1 MPMLWKLKEL
11 VFLRKYTAFHRKK
24 DKLEKQIKDDVI
36 NETDV
41 LHEDSTEKQIRDS
54 NNKYRNVNDT
64 HFYFI
69 DTKNKKSD
77 ETKTPEENEAL
88 QSTSLYKDRQT
99 LNELDLQDQEV
110 TPFKPAN
117 YDVFGE
123 EAICEN
129 KLESSTVLLEP
140 YSLFTGDDTK
150 HRNKTENLGSQSD
163 VLAQTEEGDIDH
175 KKILRN
181 DKLASSGNTLVNN
194 TILGN
199 NKNHTVINHT
209 VPEDVGADLT
219 GTKDNEEFVTT
230 TGEENETTIT
240 TRATPEPTNMT
251 ENGRLIFSDNT
262 LVKDPLHDDNKS
274 RYSDTKTSE
283 KSKDLQSKNL
293 IKDRQTLNK
302 IDLEHQDVTLLELSA
317 STDEEPICEKK
328 SDSSTSL
335 SEFSPLLIGDNNERK
350 NETENFHSPSKVPAQ
365 TEYQEINHLEKLQS
379 DGILFG
385 CKEPTKYTF
394 IENNKN
400 HTLIN
405 QNIPKEDVGAD
416 LIGTKGNEEFAT
428 ITSEENRTTITTG
441 AIPEPTNMTENGG
454 LIFSDN
460 TLVKHPLH
468 GDNKSHYS
476 DSKTSEKSKDLQSKN
491 LIKDRQTLNKIDLEH
506 QDVTLLELSASIDE
520 EPICEKKSYSSPSLS
535 EFSPL
540 LIGDNNKRK
549 NETENFH
556 SPSEVPAQTEYQEI
570 NHLEKL
576 QSDGIIFR
584 CKEPTKYT
592 FIENNKNHTLINQ
605 NIPNED
611 TSADLSGTEENEEFV
626 STTSQEN
633 RKTITRVIP
642 EPTNIVENGGV
653 AFGDNTLVQ
662 DHILGDNKNQNVPKQ
677 FIITEDLG
685 TDLTENKNMEESV
698 TITNKEKGTT
708 ITIRAITEP
717 TNLGQQTKQS
727 NMKYDDYIII
737 KDAEKPNNTTRVTND
752 VLENAQGNIS
762 TEVLTTISKN
772 MAAES
777 IKNENPI
784 KSSTDN
790 NFSLSLEQN
799 SNLMN
804 EDPRDLTSR
813 SKNPDKQNQDTKNV
827 NSSDDRSQQDGIEDI
842 YDIVEITELAT
853 QKLDEDS
860 KNVAEITST
869 KDKAEHFLPSSK
881 ENTSEVETFLE
892 SLDTD
897 PYNIIDISDIIS
909 PSVMPETKET

>member
-24 DKLEKQIKDDVI
+24 DKLEKQIKDDAI

-317 STDEEPICEKK
+317 S
-328 SDSSTSL
+328 
-335 SEFSPLLIGDNNERK
+335 
-350 NETENFHSPSKVPAQ
+350 
-365 TEYQEINHLEKLQS
+365 
-379 DGILFG
+379 
-385 CKEPTKYTF
+385 
-394 IENNKN
+394 
-400 HTLIN
+400 
-405 QNIPKEDVGAD
+405 
-416 LIGTKGNEEFAT
+416 
-428 ITSEENRTTITTG
+428 
-441 AIPEPTNMTENGG
+441 
-454 LIFSDN
+454 
-460 TLVKHPLH
+460 
-468 GDNKSHYS
+468 
-476 DSKTSEKSKDLQSKN
+476 
-491 LIKDRQTLNKIDLEH
+491 
-506 QDVTLLELSASIDE
+506 IDE

-556 SPSEVPAQTEYQEI
+556 SPSKVPAQTEYQEI

-576 QSDGIIFR
+576 QSDGIVFG

-605 NIPNED
+605 NIPKED

-685 TDLTENKNMEESV
+685 ADLTENKNMEESV

-737 KDAEKPNNTTRVTND
+737 KDTEKPNNTTRVTND

>member
-24 DKLEKQIKDDVI
+24 DKLEKQIKDDAI

-317 STDEEPICEKK
+317 S
-328 SDSSTSL
+328 
-335 SEFSPLLIGDNNERK
+335 
-350 NETENFHSPSKVPAQ
+350 
-365 TEYQEINHLEKLQS
+365 
-379 DGILFG
+379 
-385 CKEPTKYTF
+385 
-394 IENNKN
+394 
-400 HTLIN
+400 
-405 QNIPKEDVGAD
+405 
-416 LIGTKGNEEFAT
+416 
-428 ITSEENRTTITTG
+428 
-441 AIPEPTNMTENGG
+441 
-454 LIFSDN
+454 
-460 TLVKHPLH
+460 
-468 GDNKSHYS
+468 
-476 DSKTSEKSKDLQSKN
+476 
-491 LIKDRQTLNKIDLEH
+491 
-506 QDVTLLELSASIDE
+506 IDE

-540 LIGDNNKRK
+540 LIGDNNERK

-576 QSDGIIFR
+576 QSDGIIFG

-592 FIENNKNHTLINQ
+592 FIENNKNRTLINQ

-685 TDLTENKNMEESV
+685 ADLTENKNMEESV

-737 KDAEKPNNTTRVTND
+737 KDTEKPNNTTRVTND

>member
-24 DKLEKQIKDDVI
+24 DKLEKQIKDDAI

-317 STDEEPICEKK
+317 S
-328 SDSSTSL
+328 
-335 SEFSPLLIGDNNERK
+335 
-350 NETENFHSPSKVPAQ
+350 
-365 TEYQEINHLEKLQS
+365 
-379 DGILFG
+379 
-385 CKEPTKYTF
+385 
-394 IENNKN
+394 
-400 HTLIN
+400 
-405 QNIPKEDVGAD
+405 
-416 LIGTKGNEEFAT
+416 
-428 ITSEENRTTITTG
+428 
-441 AIPEPTNMTENGG
+441 
-454 LIFSDN
+454 
-460 TLVKHPLH
+460 
-468 GDNKSHYS
+468 
-476 DSKTSEKSKDLQSKN
+476 
-491 LIKDRQTLNKIDLEH
+491 
-506 QDVTLLELSASIDE
+506 IDE

-685 TDLTENKNMEESV
+685 ADLTENKNMEESV

-737 KDAEKPNNTTRVTND
+737 KDTEKPNNTTRVTND
-752 VLENAQGNIS
+752 VLENAQGNIL

>member
-24 DKLEKQIKDDVI
+24 DKLEKQIKDDAI

-219 GTKDNEEFVTT
+219 GIKDNEEFVTT

-274 RYSDTKTSE
+274 RYSDT
-283 KSKDLQSKNL
+283 
-293 IKDRQTLNK
+293 
-302 IDLEHQDVTLLELSA
+302 
-317 STDEEPICEKK
+317 
-328 SDSSTSL
+328 
-335 SEFSPLLIGDNNERK
+335 
-350 NETENFHSPSKVPAQ
+350 
-365 TEYQEINHLEKLQS
+365 
-379 DGILFG
+379 
-385 CKEPTKYTF
+385 
-394 IENNKN
+394 
-400 HTLIN
+400 
-405 QNIPKEDVGAD
+405 
-416 LIGTKGNEEFAT
+416 
-428 ITSEENRTTITTG
+428 
-441 AIPEPTNMTENGG
+441 
-454 LIFSDN
+454 
-460 TLVKHPLH
+460 
-468 GDNKSHYS
+468 
-476 DSKTSEKSKDLQSKN
+476 KTSEKSKDLQSKN

-685 TDLTENKNMEESV
+685 ADLTENKNMEESV

-737 KDAEKPNNTTRVTND
+737 KDTEKPNNTTRVTND

>member
-24 DKLEKQIKDDVI
+24 DKLEKQIKDHAI

-317 STDEEPICEKK
+317 S
-328 SDSSTSL
+328 
-335 SEFSPLLIGDNNERK
+335 
-350 NETENFHSPSKVPAQ
+350 
-365 TEYQEINHLEKLQS
+365 
-379 DGILFG
+379 
-385 CKEPTKYTF
+385 
-394 IENNKN
+394 
-400 HTLIN
+400 
-405 QNIPKEDVGAD
+405 
-416 LIGTKGNEEFAT
+416 
-428 ITSEENRTTITTG
+428 
-441 AIPEPTNMTENGG
+441 
-454 LIFSDN
+454 
-460 TLVKHPLH
+460 
-468 GDNKSHYS
+468 
-476 DSKTSEKSKDLQSKN
+476 
-491 LIKDRQTLNKIDLEH
+491 
-506 QDVTLLELSASIDE
+506 IDE

-685 TDLTENKNMEESV
+685 ADLTENKNMEESV

-737 KDAEKPNNTTRVTND
+737 KDTEKPNNTTRVTND

-784 KSSTDN
+784 KLSTDN

>member
-1 MPMLWKLKEL
+1 MTMLWKLKEL

-24 DKLEKQIKDDVI
+24 DKLEKQIKDDAI

-230 TGEENETTIT
+230 TDEENETTIT
-240 TRATPEPTNMT
+240 TGATPEPTNMT

-262 LVKDPLHDDNKS
+262 LVKD
-274 RYSDTKTSE
+274 
-283 KSKDLQSKNL
+283 
-293 IKDRQTLNK
+293 
-302 IDLEHQDVTLLELSA
+302 
-317 STDEEPICEKK
+317 
-328 SDSSTSL
+328 
-335 SEFSPLLIGDNNERK
+335 
-350 NETENFHSPSKVPAQ
+350 
-365 TEYQEINHLEKLQS
+365 
-379 DGILFG
+379 
-385 CKEPTKYTF
+385 
-394 IENNKN
+394 
-400 HTLIN
+400 
-405 QNIPKEDVGAD
+405 
-416 LIGTKGNEEFAT
+416 
-428 ITSEENRTTITTG
+428 
-441 AIPEPTNMTENGG
+441 
-454 LIFSDN
+454 
-460 TLVKHPLH
+460 PLH

-556 SPSEVPAQTEYQEI
+556 FPSEVPAQTEYQEI

-737 KDAEKPNNTTRVTND
+737 KDTEKPNNTTRVTND

>member
-1 MPMLWKLKEL
+1 MLWKLKEL

-24 DKLEKQIKDDVI
+24 DKLEKQIKDDAI

-335 SEFSPLLIGDNNERK
+335 SEFSPLIIGDNNERK

-379 DGILFG
+379 DGIIFG

-405 QNIPKEDVGAD
+405 QNIPK
-416 LIGTKGNEEFAT
+416 
-428 ITSEENRTTITTG
+428 
-441 AIPEPTNMTENGG
+441 
-454 LIFSDN
+454 
-460 TLVKHPLH
+460 
-468 GDNKSHYS
+468 
-476 DSKTSEKSKDLQSKN
+476 
-491 LIKDRQTLNKIDLEH
+491 
-506 QDVTLLELSASIDE
+506 
-520 EPICEKKSYSSPSLS
+520 
-535 EFSPL
+535 
-540 LIGDNNKRK
+540 
-549 NETENFH
+549 
-556 SPSEVPAQTEYQEI
+556 
-570 NHLEKL
+570 
-576 QSDGIIFR
+576 
-584 CKEPTKYT
+584 
-592 FIENNKNHTLINQ
+592 
-605 NIPNED
+605 ED

-685 TDLTENKNMEESV
+685 ADLTENKNMEESV

-737 KDAEKPNNTTRVTND
+737 KDTEKPNNTTRVTND

>member
-24 DKLEKQIKDDVI
+24 DKLEKQIKDDAI

-274 RYSDTKTSE
+274 RYSD
-283 KSKDLQSKNL
+283 
-293 IKDRQTLNK
+293 
-302 IDLEHQDVTLLELSA
+302 
-317 STDEEPICEKK
+317 
-328 SDSSTSL
+328 
-335 SEFSPLLIGDNNERK
+335 
-350 NETENFHSPSKVPAQ
+350 
-365 TEYQEINHLEKLQS
+365 
-379 DGILFG
+379 
-385 CKEPTKYTF
+385 
-394 IENNKN
+394 
-400 HTLIN
+400 
-405 QNIPKEDVGAD
+405 
-416 LIGTKGNEEFAT
+416 
-428 ITSEENRTTITTG
+428 
-441 AIPEPTNMTENGG
+441 
-454 LIFSDN
+454 
-460 TLVKHPLH
+460 
-468 GDNKSHYS
+468 
-476 DSKTSEKSKDLQSKN
+476 SKTSEKSKDLQSKN

-540 LIGDNNKRK
+540 LIGDNNERK

-556 SPSEVPAQTEYQEI
+556 SPSKVPAQTEYQEI

-576 QSDGIIFR
+576 QSDGILFG

-737 KDAEKPNNTTRVTND
+737 KDTEKPNNTTRVTND

>member
-24 DKLEKQIKDDVI
+24 DKLEKQIKDDAI

-274 RYSDTKTSE
+274 RYSDSKTSE

-379 DGILFG
+379 DGIVFG
-385 CKEPTKYTF
+385 
-394 IENNKN
+394 
-400 HTLIN
+400 
-405 QNIPKEDVGAD
+405 
-416 LIGTKGNEEFAT
+416 
-428 ITSEENRTTITTG
+428 
-441 AIPEPTNMTENGG
+441 
-454 LIFSDN
+454 
-460 TLVKHPLH
+460 
-468 GDNKSHYS
+468 
-476 DSKTSEKSKDLQSKN
+476 
-491 LIKDRQTLNKIDLEH
+491 
-506 QDVTLLELSASIDE
+506 
-520 EPICEKKSYSSPSLS
+520 
-535 EFSPL
+535 
-540 LIGDNNKRK
+540 
-549 NETENFH
+549 
-556 SPSEVPAQTEYQEI
+556 
-570 NHLEKL
+570 
-576 QSDGIIFR
+576 

-685 TDLTENKNMEESV
+685 ADLTENKNMEESV

-737 KDAEKPNNTTRVTND
+737 KDTEKPNNTTRVTND

>member
-1 MPMLWKLKEL
+1 MLWKLKEL

-24 DKLEKQIKDDVI
+24 DKLEKQIKDDAI

-335 SEFSPLLIGDNNERK
+335 SEFSPLIIGDNNERK

-379 DGILFG
+379 DGIIFG

-405 QNIPKEDVGAD
+405 QNIPK
-416 LIGTKGNEEFAT
+416 
-428 ITSEENRTTITTG
+428 
-441 AIPEPTNMTENGG
+441 
-454 LIFSDN
+454 
-460 TLVKHPLH
+460 
-468 GDNKSHYS
+468 
-476 DSKTSEKSKDLQSKN
+476 
-491 LIKDRQTLNKIDLEH
+491 
-506 QDVTLLELSASIDE
+506 
-520 EPICEKKSYSSPSLS
+520 
-535 EFSPL
+535 
-540 LIGDNNKRK
+540 
-549 NETENFH
+549 
-556 SPSEVPAQTEYQEI
+556 
-570 NHLEKL
+570 
-576 QSDGIIFR
+576 
-584 CKEPTKYT
+584 
-592 FIENNKNHTLINQ
+592 
-605 NIPNED
+605 ED

-685 TDLTENKNMEESV
+685 ADLTENKNMEESV

-737 KDAEKPNNTTRVTND
+737 KDTEKPNHTTRVTND

>member
-1 MPMLWKLKEL
+1 MP
-11 VFLRKYTAFHRKK
+11 
-24 DKLEKQIKDDVI
+24 
-36 NETDV
+36 
-41 LHEDSTEKQIRDS
+41 
-54 NNKYRNVNDT
+54 
-64 HFYFI
+64 
-69 DTKNKKSD
+69 
-77 ETKTPEENEAL
+77 
-88 QSTSLYKDRQT
+88 
-99 LNELDLQDQEV
+99 
-110 TPFKPAN
+110 
-117 YDVFGE
+117 
-123 EAICEN
+123 
-129 KLESSTVLLEP
+129 
-140 YSLFTGDDTK
+140 
-150 HRNKTENLGSQSD
+150 
-163 VLAQTEEGDIDH
+163 
-175 KKILRN
+175 
-181 DKLASSGNTLVNN
+181 
-194 TILGN
+194 
-199 NKNHTVINHT
+199 
-209 VPEDVGADLT
+209 
-219 GTKDNEEFVTT
+219 
-230 TGEENETTIT
+230 
-240 TRATPEPTNMT
+240 
-251 ENGRLIFSDNT
+251 
-262 LVKDPLHDDNKS
+262 
-274 RYSDTKTSE
+274 
-283 KSKDLQSKNL
+283 
-293 IKDRQTLNK
+293 
-302 IDLEHQDVTLLELSA
+302 
-317 STDEEPICEKK
+317 
-328 SDSSTSL
+328 
-335 SEFSPLLIGDNNERK
+335 
-350 NETENFHSPSKVPAQ
+350 
-365 TEYQEINHLEKLQS
+365 
-379 DGILFG
+379 
-385 CKEPTKYTF
+385 
-394 IENNKN
+394 
-400 HTLIN
+400 
-405 QNIPKEDVGAD
+405 
-416 LIGTKGNEEFAT
+416 
-428 ITSEENRTTITTG
+428 
-441 AIPEPTNMTENGG
+441 
-454 LIFSDN
+454 
-460 TLVKHPLH
+460 
-468 GDNKSHYS
+468 
-476 DSKTSEKSKDLQSKN
+476 
-491 LIKDRQTLNKIDLEH
+491 
-506 QDVTLLELSASIDE
+506 
-520 EPICEKKSYSSPSLS
+520 

-556 SPSEVPAQTEYQEI
+556 SPSEAPAQTEYQEI

-737 KDAEKPNNTTRVTND
+737 KDTEKPNNTTRVTND

>member
-11 VFLRKYTAFHRKK
+11 VFLRKYTAFHRKR
-24 DKLEKQIKDDVI
+24 DKLQKQIKDDAI

-77 ETKTPEENEAL
+77 ETKTTEENETL
-88 QSTSLYKDRQT
+88 QSTNLYKDRQT
-99 LNELDLQDQEV
+99 LNELDLQDQVV
-110 TPFKPAN
+110 TPFKQAN
-117 YDVFGE
+117 SEEFGE

-150 HRNKTENLGSQSD
+150 HRNKTENLDSPSD
-163 VLAQTEEGDIDH
+163 ALAQTEEGDIDH

-181 DKLASSGNTLVNN
+181 DKLASSDNTLVND

-219 GTKDNEEFVTT
+219 GTKDNEEFATIT
-230 TGEENETTIT
+230 SEENRTTIT
-240 TRATPEPTNMT
+240 TGAIPEPKNMS
-251 ENGRLIFSDNT
+251 ENGGLIFSDNT
-262 LVKDPLHDDNKS
+262 LVKDPLHGDNKS
-274 RYSDTKTSE
+274 HNSDTKTSE
-283 KSKDLQSKNL
+283 KSKDLQSTKS
-293 IKDRQTLNK
+293 IEDRQTLNK

-317 STDEEPICEKK
+317 SIDEELICEKK
-328 SDSSTSL
+328 TNSSTSL

-350 NETENFHSPSKVPAQ
+350 NETENFHSPSEVPVQ
-365 TEYQEINHLEKLQS
+365 TEYQEINHEEKLQS
-379 DGILFG
+379 DGIVFG
-385 CKEPTKYTF
+385 CKEQTKYTF
-394 IENNKN
+394 
-400 HTLIN
+400 T
-405 QNIPKEDVGAD
+405 
-416 LIGTKGNEEFAT
+416 
-428 ITSEENRTTITTG
+428 
-441 AIPEPTNMTENGG
+441 
-454 LIFSDN
+454 
-460 TLVKHPLH
+460 
-468 GDNKSHYS
+468 
-476 DSKTSEKSKDLQSKN
+476 
-491 LIKDRQTLNKIDLEH
+491 
-506 QDVTLLELSASIDE
+506 
-520 EPICEKKSYSSPSLS
+520 
-535 EFSPL
+535 
-540 LIGDNNKRK
+540 
-549 NETENFH
+549 
-556 SPSEVPAQTEYQEI
+556 
-570 NHLEKL
+570 
-576 QSDGIIFR
+576 
-584 CKEPTKYT
+584 
-592 FIENNKNHTLINQ
+592 ENNKNHTLINQ

-611 TSADLSGTEENEEFV
+611 TSADLTGTEGNEEFV

-633 RKTITRVIP
+633 RKTITKRVIP
-642 EPTNIVENGGV
+642 EPTNITENGGV
-653 AFGDNTLVQ
+653 VFGDNSPEQ
-662 DHILGDNKNQNVPKQ
+662 EHILGDNKNQNVPKQ
-677 FIITEDLG
+677 FVITEDLDA
-685 TDLTENKNMEESV
+685 DLTENKNMEESL

-737 KDAEKPNNTTRVTND
+737 KDTEKTNNTTRVTND

-804 EDPRDLTSR
+804 DDPRDLTSR

-827 NSSDDRSQQDGIEDI
+827 NSSDDRSQQDEIEDI

-853 QKLDEDS
+853 HKLDEDS
-860 KNVAEITST
+860 KNVAEITGT
-869 KDKAEHFLPSSK
+869 NDKAEHFLPSSE
-881 ENTSEVETFLE
+881 ENTSEVQTFLE

-909 PSVMPETKET
+909 PSVKPETKET

>member
-24 DKLEKQIKDDVI
+24 DKLEKQIKDDAI

-335 SEFSPLLIGDNNERK
+335 SEFSPLLIGDNNKRK

-379 DGILFG
+379 DGIVFG

-405 QNIPKEDVGAD
+405 QNIPK
-416 LIGTKGNEEFAT
+416 
-428 ITSEENRTTITTG
+428 
-441 AIPEPTNMTENGG
+441 
-454 LIFSDN
+454 
-460 TLVKHPLH
+460 
-468 GDNKSHYS
+468 
-476 DSKTSEKSKDLQSKN
+476 
-491 LIKDRQTLNKIDLEH
+491 
-506 QDVTLLELSASIDE
+506 
-520 EPICEKKSYSSPSLS
+520 
-535 EFSPL
+535 
-540 LIGDNNKRK
+540 
-549 NETENFH
+549 
-556 SPSEVPAQTEYQEI
+556 
-570 NHLEKL
+570 
-576 QSDGIIFR
+576 
-584 CKEPTKYT
+584 
-592 FIENNKNHTLINQ
+592 
-605 NIPNED
+605 ED

-633 RKTITRVIP
+633 RKTITRVIS

-685 TDLTENKNMEESV
+685 ADLTENKNMEESV

-737 KDAEKPNNTTRVTND
+737 KDTEKPNNTTRVTND

>member
-24 DKLEKQIKDDVI
+24 DKLEKQIKDDAI

-317 STDEEPICEKK
+317 S
-328 SDSSTSL
+328 
-335 SEFSPLLIGDNNERK
+335 
-350 NETENFHSPSKVPAQ
+350 
-365 TEYQEINHLEKLQS
+365 
-379 DGILFG
+379 
-385 CKEPTKYTF
+385 
-394 IENNKN
+394 
-400 HTLIN
+400 
-405 QNIPKEDVGAD
+405 
-416 LIGTKGNEEFAT
+416 
-428 ITSEENRTTITTG
+428 
-441 AIPEPTNMTENGG
+441 
-454 LIFSDN
+454 
-460 TLVKHPLH
+460 
-468 GDNKSHYS
+468 
-476 DSKTSEKSKDLQSKN
+476 
-491 LIKDRQTLNKIDLEH
+491 
-506 QDVTLLELSASIDE
+506 IDE
-520 EPICEKKSYSSPSLS
+520 EPICEKKSYSSPSLP

-685 TDLTENKNMEESV
+685 ADLTENKNMEESV

-737 KDAEKPNNTTRVTND
+737 KDTEKPNNTTRVTND

>member
-24 DKLEKQIKDDVI
+24 DKLEKQIKDDAI

-302 IDLEHQDVTLLELSA
+302 IDLEHQDVTLIELSA

-328 SDSSTSL
+328 SDSSTLL

-379 DGILFG
+379 DGIVFG
-385 CKEPTKYTF
+385 
-394 IENNKN
+394 
-400 HTLIN
+400 
-405 QNIPKEDVGAD
+405 
-416 LIGTKGNEEFAT
+416 
-428 ITSEENRTTITTG
+428 
-441 AIPEPTNMTENGG
+441 
-454 LIFSDN
+454 
-460 TLVKHPLH
+460 
-468 GDNKSHYS
+468 
-476 DSKTSEKSKDLQSKN
+476 
-491 LIKDRQTLNKIDLEH
+491 
-506 QDVTLLELSASIDE
+506 
-520 EPICEKKSYSSPSLS
+520 
-535 EFSPL
+535 
-540 LIGDNNKRK
+540 
-549 NETENFH
+549 
-556 SPSEVPAQTEYQEI
+556 
-570 NHLEKL
+570 
-576 QSDGIIFR
+576 

-685 TDLTENKNMEESV
+685 ADLTENKNMEESV

-737 KDAEKPNNTTRVTND
+737 KDTEKPNNTTRVTND

-909 PSVMPETKET
+909 PSAMPETKET

>member
-24 DKLEKQIKDDVI
+24 DKLEKQIKDDAI

-335 SEFSPLLIGDNNERK
+335 SEFSPLLIGDNN
-350 NETENFHSPSKVPAQ
+350 
-365 TEYQEINHLEKLQS
+365 
-379 DGILFG
+379 
-385 CKEPTKYTF
+385 
-394 IENNKN
+394 
-400 HTLIN
+400 
-405 QNIPKEDVGAD
+405 
-416 LIGTKGNEEFAT
+416 
-428 ITSEENRTTITTG
+428 
-441 AIPEPTNMTENGG
+441 
-454 LIFSDN
+454 
-460 TLVKHPLH
+460 
-468 GDNKSHYS
+468 
-476 DSKTSEKSKDLQSKN
+476 
-491 LIKDRQTLNKIDLEH
+491 
-506 QDVTLLELSASIDE
+506 
-520 EPICEKKSYSSPSLS
+520 
-535 EFSPL
+535 
-540 LIGDNNKRK
+540 KRK

-653 AFGDNTLVQ
+653 AFGDNTLEQ

-685 TDLTENKNMEESV
+685 ADLTENKNMEESV

>member
-24 DKLEKQIKDDVI
+24 DKLEKQIKDDAI

-317 STDEEPICEKK
+317 S
-328 SDSSTSL
+328 
-335 SEFSPLLIGDNNERK
+335 
-350 NETENFHSPSKVPAQ
+350 
-365 TEYQEINHLEKLQS
+365 
-379 DGILFG
+379 
-385 CKEPTKYTF
+385 
-394 IENNKN
+394 
-400 HTLIN
+400 
-405 QNIPKEDVGAD
+405 
-416 LIGTKGNEEFAT
+416 
-428 ITSEENRTTITTG
+428 
-441 AIPEPTNMTENGG
+441 
-454 LIFSDN
+454 
-460 TLVKHPLH
+460 
-468 GDNKSHYS
+468 
-476 DSKTSEKSKDLQSKN
+476 
-491 LIKDRQTLNKIDLEH
+491 
-506 QDVTLLELSASIDE
+506 IDE

-685 TDLTENKNMEESV
+685 ADLTENKNMEESV

-737 KDAEKPNNTTRVTND
+737 KDTEKPNNTTRVTND

>member
-24 DKLEKQIKDDVI
+24 DKLEKQIKDDAI

-317 STDEEPICEKK
+317 S
-328 SDSSTSL
+328 
-335 SEFSPLLIGDNNERK
+335 
-350 NETENFHSPSKVPAQ
+350 
-365 TEYQEINHLEKLQS
+365 
-379 DGILFG
+379 
-385 CKEPTKYTF
+385 
-394 IENNKN
+394 
-400 HTLIN
+400 
-405 QNIPKEDVGAD
+405 
-416 LIGTKGNEEFAT
+416 
-428 ITSEENRTTITTG
+428 
-441 AIPEPTNMTENGG
+441 
-454 LIFSDN
+454 
-460 TLVKHPLH
+460 
-468 GDNKSHYS
+468 
-476 DSKTSEKSKDLQSKN
+476 
-491 LIKDRQTLNKIDLEH
+491 
-506 QDVTLLELSASIDE
+506 IDE

-576 QSDGIIFR
+576 QSDGIIFG

-685 TDLTENKNMEESV
+685 ADLTENKNMEESV

-737 KDAEKPNNTTRVTND
+737 KDTEKPNNTTRVTND

>member
-24 DKLEKQIKDDVI
+24 DKLEKQIKDDAI

-99 LNELDLQDQEV
+99 LNELDLQDQEA

-262 LVKDPLHDDNKS
+262 LVKHPLHDDNKS
-274 RYSDTKTSE
+274 RYSDT
-283 KSKDLQSKNL
+283 
-293 IKDRQTLNK
+293 
-302 IDLEHQDVTLLELSA
+302 
-317 STDEEPICEKK
+317 
-328 SDSSTSL
+328 
-335 SEFSPLLIGDNNERK
+335 
-350 NETENFHSPSKVPAQ
+350 
-365 TEYQEINHLEKLQS
+365 
-379 DGILFG
+379 
-385 CKEPTKYTF
+385 
-394 IENNKN
+394 
-400 HTLIN
+400 
-405 QNIPKEDVGAD
+405 
-416 LIGTKGNEEFAT
+416 
-428 ITSEENRTTITTG
+428 
-441 AIPEPTNMTENGG
+441 
-454 LIFSDN
+454 
-460 TLVKHPLH
+460 
-468 GDNKSHYS
+468 
-476 DSKTSEKSKDLQSKN
+476 KTSEKSKDLQSKN

-611 TSADLSGTEENEEFV
+611 TSADLSGTEENEEFG

-685 TDLTENKNMEESV
+685 ADLTENKNMEESV

-737 KDAEKPNNTTRVTND
+737 KDTEKPNNTTRVTND